1 MYFRSRLEAGQKLA
15 TQIVPKYRGTQ
26 CVVMALSSGG
36 VVVGSEI
43 ARQLSCK
50 VTILLTESI
59 SLPRELDPIGALN
72 QEGGFTYN
80 SMFSPG
86 QLEEWTSEYR
96 NYIDQERLEKL
107 HRMNQILGESGVIDK
122 SLLRNH
128 NVILVSDGLV
138 NGFSLDSAADFLK
151 PIKLESLVIA
161 TPIATVQA
169 VDRMHIVADDIY
181 CLSILENYI
190 NTNHYYE
197 QNDLPGAER
206 VMTLIHGKK
215 IK

>member
-1 MYFRSRLEAGQKLA
+1 MAAQL
-15 TQIVPKYRGTQ
+15 VPKYKGSR
-26 CVVMALSSGG
+26 CVVLALGNGG

-50 VTILLTESI
+50 VTILLTEAI

-72 QEGGFTYN
+72 QEGGFTFN
-80 SMFSPG
+80 SMFSAS

-96 NYIDQERLEKL
+96 NLIDQERLEKL
-107 HRMNQILGESGVIDK
+107 HHMNQILGENGVLDK
-122 SLLRNH
+122 TLLRNH

-151 PIKLESLVIA
+151 PIKLNNLIVA
-161 TPIATVQA
+161 TPIATVPA
-169 VDRMHIVADDIY
+169 VDRMHIIADDIY
-181 CLSILENYI
+181 CLSIIENYI

-197 QNDLPGAER
+197 QNDLPDAEE
-206 VMTLIHGKK
+206 VMAIINTSK
-215 IK
+215 

>member
-1 MYFRSRLEAGQKLA
+1 MYFRSRLEAGQQLA
-15 TQIVPKYRGTQ
+15 ALLVPKYQGSR
-26 CVVMALSSGG
+26 CVVMALSNGG
-36 VVVGSEI
+36 VVVGNEI
-43 ARQLSCK
+43 AKQLGCK

-86 QLEEWTSEYR
+86 QLEEWTNEYR
-96 NYIDQERLEKL
+96 NLIDQERLEKL
-107 HRMNQILGESGVIDK
+107 HKMNQLLGDNGVLDK

-138 NGFSLDSAADFLK
+138 NAFSLDSAADFLK
-151 PIKLESLVIA
+151 PIKLSKLIVA

-169 VDRMHIVADDIY
+169 VDRMHILADDIY

-190 NTNHYYE
+190 STNHYYE
-197 QNDLPGAER
+197 QNDVPGADT
-206 VMTLIHGKK
+206 VMTMIHGS
-215 IK
+215 